1 MSAFRRL
8 TIAWKLI
15 LVAGLA
21 IGLLLIA
28 AAVAVTSHTSSIVS
42 NLTNQYAGAVAD
54 EAIEQVRNDINS
66 AAAAAGAM
74 RGSIASAHEAGL
86 VERDMFMAIV

>member
-1 MSAFRRL
+1 MKPFRRL

-28 AAVAVTSHTSSIVS
+28 AAATVSSHTSAIVS
-42 NLTNQYAGAVAD
+42 GLTNRYAGAVAD
-54 EAIEQVRNDINS
+54 DAIQTAQADI
-66 AAAAAGAM
+66 G
-74 RGSIASAHEAGL
+74 R
-86 VERDMFMAIV
+86 VESTAPA